1 MPICACMQMLL
12 AVVQECQETAKQQ
25 QAPAPSPKECAW
37 CGWWRAVGKVPGT
50 MPSLEQAASV
60 AGGTSSSNGTPII
73 SQADLSSGAEAG
85 EQGPGPKLRHCARCM
100 RVHYCCVACQRAH
113 WKGGHKSVCKPP
125 AAAPAAA
132 PQAAT
137 PST

>member
-1 MPICACMQMLL
+1 MPGGNNPSIPLACRGGSGCA
-12 AVVQECQETAKQQ
+12 
-25 QAPAPSPKECAW
+25 
-37 CGWWRAVGKVPGT
+37 
-50 MPSLEQAASV
+50 

-73 SQADLSSGAEAG
+73 SQADLSSGAEGVG

-113 WKGGHKSVCKPP
+113 WKGGHKSVCKAP
-125 AAAPAAA
+125 AAAPAA
-132 PQAAT
+132 PQAAA